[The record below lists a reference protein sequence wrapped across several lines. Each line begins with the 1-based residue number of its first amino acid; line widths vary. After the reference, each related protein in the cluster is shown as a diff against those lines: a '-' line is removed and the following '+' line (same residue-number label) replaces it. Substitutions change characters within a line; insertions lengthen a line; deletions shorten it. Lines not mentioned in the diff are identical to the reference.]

1 MAEFSVDPQRQKA
14 AEESNK
20 AYKEASEIAAT
31 QLFPTHPI
39 RLGLALNYSVYFYE
53 IMNDPDE
60 ACRLAQTA
68 FDDAISRLEHLS
80 EESYKDS
87 TLIMQLL
94 RDNLTLWTSD
104 PERDGKLVFIPH

>member
-1 MAEFSVDPQRQKA
+1 MAEFAVGDQRTAVA
-14 AEESNK
+14 AKSND
-20 AYKEASEIAAT
+20 AYQEASNIAT
-31 QLFPTHPI
+31 TELPPTHPI

-53 IMNDPDE
+53 IMSAPQR
-60 ACRLAQTA
+60 ACQLAKAA
-68 FDDAISRLEHLS
+68 FDDAIAELDQLS

-104 PERDGKLVFIPH
+104 AEGEGKRIHI